1 MGCAIKKVA
10 KVAVTL
16 ALGSVLVACGG
27 GQSGSDSAD
36 GSGGWTGTTAP
47 VAGEWVGS
55 CGGLPGG
62 SQSYKTTVTLSQSG
76 LSELRAQ
83 FSRSIYTGSSCG
95 DSPSTVQDL
104 GSATLTLQETDGQV
118 LTLQALGATPQK
130 VKSVDSSGTYW
141 AWIALKDAQTLG
153 YLESAQSAKE
163 AYPTLADAT
172 GSNLNVYTRVV
183 TP

>member
-1 MGCAIKKVA
+1 MGYAIKKVA

-27 GQSGSDSAD
+27 GQSESDSAD

-47 VAGEWVGS
+47 VAGEWVSS
-55 CGGLPGG
+55 CGGLSGG
-62 SQSYKTTVTLSQSG
+62 SQSYKTTITLSQTG

-83 FSRSIYTGSSCG
+83 FIRAVYTDSSCG
-95 DSPSTVQDL
+95 VSPNVRDL
-104 GSATLTLQETDGQV
+104 GSATLTLQETNGQV
-118 LTLQALGATPQK
+118 LTVQALGATPQK
-130 VKSVDSSGTYW
+130 VKSVDSSGTHW

-153 YLESAQSAKE
+153 YLESAQSATE
-163 AYPTLADAT
+163 AYPPLADAT
-172 GSNLNVYTRVV
+172 GSNLQVWTRVV

>member
-1 MGCAIKKVA
+1 MGYAIKKVA

-47 VAGEWVGS
+47 VAGEWLGS
-55 CGGLPGG
+55 CGGLSGG

-83 FSRSIYTGSSCG
+83 ISGSVYTGSSCG
-95 DSPSTVQDL
+95 GSPSTVQDL

-141 AWIALKDAQTLG
+141 AWIALKNAQTLG
-153 YLESAQSAKE
+153 YLEGELSATE
-163 AYPTLADAT
+163 YPKLADAM
-172 GSNLNVYTRVV
+172 GSNLDVYTRVA

>member
-1 MGCAIKKVA
+1 
-10 KVAVTL
+10 VAVTL

-47 VAGEWVGS
+47 VAGEWLGS

-62 SQSYKTTVTLSQSG
+62 SQSSKTTVTLSQTG

-83 FSRSIYTGSSCG
+83 FSQSVYTGLSCG
-95 DSPSTVQDL
+95 GSPTVRDL

-118 LTLQALGATPQK
+118 LTVQALGATPQK

-153 YLESAQSAKE
+153 YLEGAQSATE
-163 AYPTLADAT
+163 AYPPLADAT
-172 GSNLNVYTRVV
+172 GSNLIVYTRVV